1 MMGVTLVAPTSSVI
15 HTNGERAQIMVQRKP
30 GSGLFSRRTASSL
43 FGDSGQSN
51 SIFGKAR
58 ISGEYTGNTWKS
70 ASRKSG
76 QPAHSLG
83 KQDKP
88 KRGKNSKDRRQ
99 ANKVG
104 K

>member
-1 MMGVTLVAPTSSVI
+1 
-15 HTNGERAQIMVQRKP
+15 MVSRKP
-30 GSGLFSRRTASSL
+30 SSGLFSRRSAGGL

-51 SIFGKAR
+51 SIFGQAGSK
-58 ISGEYTGNTWKS
+58 GEYTGNTWKS

-76 QPAHSLG
+76 QPAHSIG

-88 KRGKNSKDRRQ
+88 KQSKHRKNSGQ

>member
-1 MMGVTLVAPTSSVI
+1 
-15 HTNGERAQIMVQRKP
+15 MVQRKP
-30 GSGLFSRRTASSL
+30 STGLFSRRSAGGL

-51 SIFGKAR
+51 SIFGQAGSK
-58 ISGEYTGNTWKS
+58 GEYTGNTWKS

-83 KQDKP
+83 KQDAP
-88 KRGKNSKDRRQ
+88 KRGKNSKDRGQ
-99 ANKVG
+99 ANKVKG